1 MEPFLPPIGGV
12 SVHVSTVITLLKM
25 NGNTVY
31 QVNTVADYHF
41 WYISYCIIRF
51 VWILLSFRSHI
62 IYYHHSHKSHDII
75 EKLRCALCIFFKV
88 IMQDF
93 MNSHAHDCRHLYVRS
108 KWYKKLYSVLIN
120 RGYVV
125 PMVYQH
131 KKLL

>member
-25 NGNTVY
+25 NGKTVY

-51 VWILLSFRSHI
+51 VWILLSFRPHI

-75 EKLRCALCIFFKV
+75 ELITVCFMVFFLR
-88 IMQDF
+88 
-93 MNSHAHDCRHLYVRS
+93 
-108 KWYKKLYSVLIN
+108 
-120 RGYVV
+120 
-125 PMVYQH
+125 
-131 KKLL
+131 